1 MADFDAALVADL
13 TKELKQT
20 REDVAKADAAR
31 VQTIDEL
38 KAEVLKGSKTALD
51 VEQKLAK
58 IAEDVAASFAK
69 QQGYEDAINNLSKRL
84 GRPGSDTKD
93 GADLE
98 KKEAID
104 FLQARHNLR
113 VPKRDQAH
121 VFNPSDDAVTEA
133 VLACKAVRGLM
144 RTTDLNQLPADQRKA
159 LSSFALGSSG
169 FILPPELSNR
179 VLSCLVD
186 VTDITGLVSSLTI
199 AGPSIK
205 FMVDNVRLFS
215 AAWACETSCFANNPS
230 ANLLDG
236 LGEVEIKPDSLRYV
250 LCVNRDLLED
260 ADMDLEGWML
270 NKVSWAFRN
279 TVSDAVLLGDGQG
292 KPLGFMNPVA
302 GIPIFETGAATP
314 AGQFAWQDVVMLK
327 YEVPVQYHAGAS
339 YMMNQRSFGQML
351 TISDANGR
359 PIMISTPTQ
368 DGQYTIAGSPV
379 RIATQMPDVAPGATP
394 VSFGNWKELYM
405 IVNRKAVTLQQ
416 DPYTVGFC
424 LLFKWE
430 ARVGGSIIC
439 PNAARLLRIR

>member
-1 MADFDAALVADL
+1 
-13 TKELKQT
+13 
-20 REDVAKADAAR
+20 
-31 VQTIDEL
+31 
-38 KAEVLKGSKTALD
+38 LKGSKSAVD
-51 VEQKLAK
+51 VEAKLTR
-58 IAEDVAASFAK
+58 IAEDVAANFAK
-69 QQGYEDAINNLSKRL
+69 QQSYEEAINQLSKKM
-84 GRPGSDTKD
+84 GRPGAGTADEL
-93 GADLE
+93 DLE
-98 KKEAID
+98 RKEAID
-104 FLQARHNLR
+104 FLRARHNLR
-113 VPKRDQAH
+113 VPKHDAAH
-121 VFNPSDDAVTEA
+121 QFNPADDHVTEA

-144 RTTDLNQLPADQRKA
+144 RTTDVNMLPADQRKA

-186 VTDITGLVSSLTI
+186 VSDITGLVSSLPI
-199 AGPSIK
+199 AGPSVK
-205 FMVDNVRLFS
+205 FMVDNVRLFQ

-236 LGEVEIKPDSLRYV
+236 LGEVEIKPDPLRYV

-279 TVSDAVLLGDGQG
+279 TVTEAIIRGDGQG
-292 KPLGFMNPVA
+292 KPFGFMTPAA
-302 GIPIFETGAATP
+302 GLPIVETGAGTP
-314 AGQFAWQDVVMLK
+314 AGEFSWQDVVMLK

-339 YMMNQRSFGQML
+339 YLLNQKTFGQAL

-359 PIMISTPTQ
+359 PILITAPTE
-368 DGQYTIAGSPV
+368 DGQYRLTGSPV
-379 RIATQMPDVAPGATP
+379 RIVTQMPDVAPGATP
-394 VSFGNWKELYM
+394 IAFGDWRELYM
-405 IVNRKAVTLQQ
+405 VVNRKAVTMQQ

-424 LLFKWE
+424 ILFKWE